1 MEGLTGKVL
10 ITGGSGSLGTAI
22 VKRARDEKWDCKIT
36 VMARNESKM
45 NLIRS
50 QFPEVT
56 CIIGDVR
63 DLNWLTT
70 VFPGHETIIHA
81 AAIKIV
87 PVAEASPRE
96 AVQTNVIG
104 SLNVAQAAIEAKVKK
119 VIGIS
124 SDKAC
129 GPTQYGLTKR
139 LMEGIFRE
147 ATTWGDTE
155 FVCCRY
161 GNVLKSANS
170 IVPLFERQIAEDK
183 PFTITHLAMTR
194 FWLSMKQAIDLVLFA
209 ASSALYSGEIIV
221 PKAPAMKLVN
231 LAKALDPNREVVEIG
246 IRAGERLQETLI
258 VREEAMHTLEYP
270 NSYAVYPPTKN
281 YQHSH
286 LPFQFEYTS
295 ENPHH
300 WLSVEELKELLKDS

>member
-1 MEGLTGKVL
+1 MGGLTGRVL

-22 VKRARDEKWDCKIT
+22 VKQARDEKWDCKIT

-70 VFPGHETIIHA
+70 VFPGHETVIHA

-87 PVAEASPRE
+87 PVAESSPRE
-96 AVQTNVIG
+96 AVQTNVFG
-104 SLNVAQAAIEAKVKK
+104 SLNVAQAAVESKVKK

-147 ATTWGDTE
+147 ATGWGDTE

-161 GNVLKSANS
+161 GNVLRSANS
-170 IVPLFERQIAEDK
+170 IVPLLERQIIENK
-183 PFTITHLAMTR
+183 PFTITHLGMTR
-194 FWLSMKQAIDLVLFA
+194 FWLSMKQAIGLITKCFQWVPNGMIL
-209 ASSALYSGEIIV
+209 V
-221 PKAPAMKLVN
+221 PKASAMKLTD
-231 LAKALDPNREVVEIG
+231 LAKAIDPEREIIEIG
-246 IRAGERLQETLI
+246 IRAGERLHETLI
-258 VREEAMHTLEYP
+258 VREEAMHTIDLGETFLI
-270 NSYAVYPPTKN
+270 YPPGDKLIDP
-281 YQHSH
+281 
-286 LPFQFEYTS
+286 LPFQYEYTS
-295 ENPHH
+295 DQPEH
-300 WLSVEELKELLKDS
+300 WLTPEELHELLKDS